1 VSLAGYLSEYSLAE
15 IFHFVQEGNKTGVLS
30 LSPSL
35 STRIEPVIESHKA
48 LRDNYSIS
56 FQSGRIMSV
65 ANGSGLGNRGLLKMM
80 AQRKWIS
87 PEQEAML
94 ETQVGLLNQP
104 LGTYLKSRGI
114 VNTEQLTLLF
124 NSQVIAT
131 TCKLFEIHHGQFNFN
146 PQAPLAYAE
155 MTGMS
160 LTAQE
165 VSLLGL
171 RMLKNWDELTAKL
184 PDPQAALQKFSS
196 KLVGLRLDTPEF
208 QVWTLAVGEMSISN
222 IASKLGLEVKKVQ
235 QIGFRLS
242 VVGLMHE
249 VSVEPSQPPIG
260 SKVDLI
266 QPDCVGGGNTTAPVS
281 ASFLSNLMGFLKKKG

>member
-30 LSPSL
+30 
-35 STRIEPVIESHKA
+35 IEPDLGSHQS
-48 LRDNYSIS
+48 LRDTYYLS

-87 PEQEAML
+87 SEQMAML
-94 ETQVGLLNQP
+94 ETQISLLNQP
-104 LGTYLKSRGI
+104 LGTYLKSRDV

-131 TCKLFEIHHGQFNFN
+131 ACKLFEIHHGQFNFN

-155 MTGMS
+155 MTGLS

-165 VSLLGL
+165 VALLGL
-171 RMLKNWDELTAKL
+171 RMLKNWDVLTAKL
-184 PDPQAALQKFSS
+184 PDPQFALQRFSS
-196 KLVGLRLDTPEF
+196 TLAGLRLDTPEF
-208 QVWTLAVGEMSISN
+208 QVWQLAVGDMSISK
-222 IASKLGLEVKKVQ
+222 IATKLGLEVSKVQ

-242 VVGLMHE
+242 VIGLMQE
-249 VSVEPSQPPIG
+249 VSIEPSQPPIG
-260 SKVDLI
+260 STVDVI
-266 QPDCVGGGNTTAPVS
+266 QPDCVGGGNATVPVS

>member
-30 LSPSL
+30 
-35 STRIEPVIESHKA
+35 IEPDLGSHQS
-48 LRDNYSIS
+48 LRDTYYLS

-87 PEQEAML
+87 PEQMAML
-94 ETQVGLLNQP
+94 ETQVGLLDRP
-104 LGTYLKSRGI
+104 LGTYLKSRNV

-124 NSQVIAT
+124 NSQVIAIA
-131 TCKLFEIHHGQFNFN
+131 CKLFEIHHGKFNFN

-155 MTGMS
+155 MTGLS

-165 VSLLGL
+165 VALLGL

-184 PDPQAALQKFSS
+184 PDPQLGLQRFSS
-196 KLVGLRLDTPEF
+196 TLVGLRLDTPEF
-208 QVWTLAVGEMSISN
+208 QVWTLAVGEMSISK
-222 IASKLGLEVKKVQ
+222 IANKLGLEVAKVQ
-235 QIGFRLS
+235 QIGFQLS

-260 SKVDLI
+260 SKVDVI
-266 QPDCVGGGNTTAPVS
+266 QPDCVGGGNGTVPVS

>member
-1 VSLAGYLSEYSLAE
+1 MSLAGYLSEYSLAE

-30 LSPSL
+30 VQPDPGLSKSFDGTYYL
-35 STRIEPVIESHKA
+35 
-48 LRDNYSIS
+48 S
-56 FQSGRIMSV
+56 FQSGRIMSF

-94 ETQVGLLNQP
+94 ETQVGLLDRP
-104 LGTYLKSRGI
+104 LGTYLKSRGV

-124 NSQVIAT
+124 NSQVMAT
-131 TCKLFEIHHGQFNFN
+131 ACKLFEIHHGQFNFN
-146 PQAPLAYAE
+146 PQARLAYAE
-155 MTGMS
+155 MTGLSM
-160 LTAQE
+160 TAQE
-165 VSLLGL
+165 VALLGL
-171 RMLKNWDELTAKL
+171 RMLKNWDELTPKL

-196 KLVGLRLDTPEF
+196 KLVGLRLDAPEF
-208 QVWTLAVGEMSISN
+208 QVWTLAVGEMSISQ
-222 IASKLGLEVKKVQ
+222 IASKLGLEVTKVQ

-242 VVGLMHE
+242 VIGLMHE

-260 SKVDLI
+260 SKVDVI
-266 QPDCVGGGNTTAPVS
+266 QPDCVGGGNVTSPVS

>member
-30 LSPSL
+30 IQPDPGSSKSVNDTYYL
-35 STRIEPVIESHKA
+35 
-48 LRDNYSIS
+48 S

-65 ANGSGLGNRGLLKMM
+65 GNGSKLGNRGLLKIM

-87 PEQEAML
+87 SEQVAML
-94 ETQVGLLNQP
+94 EPHLSLLDRP
-104 LGTYLKSRGI
+104 LGTYLKSRDV

-131 TCKLFEIHHGQFNFN
+131 ACKLFEIHHGQFNFN

-155 MTGMS
+155 MTGLS

-171 RMLKNWDELTAKL
+171 RMLKNWDELTTKL
-184 PDPQAALQKFSS
+184 PDPQAALQRFSS
-196 KLVGLRLDTPEF
+196 ELVRLRLDTPEF
-208 QVWTLAVGEMSISN
+208 QVWQLAVGEMSISK
-222 IASKLGLEVKKVQ
+222 IANKLGLEVTKVQ

-242 VVGLMHE
+242 VIGLVHE

-260 SKVDLI
+260 SKVEVI
-266 QPDCVGGGNTTAPVS
+266 PPDCVGGGNATTPVS